1 VKGAW
6 KKKNLGDVCR
16 VIGGGTPSKDN
27 AAFYTGNIPWATVRD
42 MRSDVITETECK
54 ITPEAV
60 KSSATNVIPGGNV
73 VIATRVGLG
82 KVCLLG
88 QDTAV
93 NQDLRGIVPLD
104 LNALSVRFLYWWLKD
119 IADEIVAEGTG
130 ATVQGVKLPFV
141 KSLQIPL
148 PPLPVQHRIVAILDA
163 AFDHIAT
170 ARANCEANLLNARAI
185 FESHL
190 QAVFTQRGDGWERTT
205 LGKAT
210 GGIFTGPFG
219 SLLHK
224 SDYVANGIPLVNPA
238 HITDV
243 GIEPDFLKTVSK
255 ETATRLKSYIMR
267 TGDIVI
273 GRRGEMGR
281 CALVTEVENGWVCG
295 TGSFYIK
302 PSNRCYTRYLVR
314 FLRSDG
320 CKARLES
327 IAGGTVMPNLSNT
340 SLSNL
345 PIDLPSPK
353 KQAAIVDGID
363 ELHTET
369 QHLESLYQRKL
380 QALDDLKKSLL
391 HQAFSGL
398 L

>member
-1 VKGAW
+1 MKAGWEA
-6 KKKNLGDVCR
+6 KLLGDVLE
-16 VIGGGTPSKDN
+16 VQNGYAFDSKNFNPSNGKPL
-27 AAFYTGNIPWATVRD
+27 IRI
-42 MRSDVITETECK
+42 RSLKEGIETETFFDGIYDDKYLVNACDLLIGMDGEFGCYEWK
-54 ITPEAV
+54 GPASLLNQRVCRLQGFDAKLLPKFLFYGVNSYLKAIEDVTGFTTV
-60 KSSATNVIPGGNV
+60 KHLSSKQILNI
-73 VIATRVGLG
+73 
-82 KVCLLG
+82 KV
-88 QDTAV
+88 
-93 NQDLRGIVPLD
+93 
-104 LNALSVRFLYWWLKD
+104 
-119 IADEIVAEGTG
+119 
-130 ATVQGVKLPFV
+130 
-141 KSLQIPL
+141 PL
-148 PPLPVQHRIVAILDA
+148 PPLPEQHRIVAILDA

-224 SDYVANGIPLVNPA
+224 SDYVPNGIPLVNPA
-238 HITDV
+238 HITEV

-281 CALVTEVENGWVCG
+281 CALVTEVEDGWVCG

-302 PSNRCYTRYLVR
+302 PSSRCETRYLVR

-340 SLSNL
+340 ALSNL
-345 PIDLPSPK
+345 PIDLPSPE

-363 ELHTET
+363 ELHVET
-369 QHLESLYQRKL
+369 LRLASLYQRKL
-380 QALDDLKKSLL
+380 QTLDDLKKSLL